1 MIAGVGIDPGR
12 EAVPRPAVK
21 ADRDS
26 TLEALYRA
34 RYRELVGLARLL
46 LDDRGEAEEVVQ
58 EAFARTYA
66 GWSRVRDQA
75 GPITYVRRAV
85 VNLAKG
91 GLRRRQVAR
100 RNPVDAI
107 PDDPSAESSAMA
119 SSEQQAVAEAVRLL
133 PERQRQCVVLR
144 YFLDCSTAET
154 AATLGISNGAVKT
167 HLHRALA
174 SLTRELESL
183 R

>member
-1 MIAGVGIDPGR
+1 MISEVSAELPR
-12 EAVPRPAVK
+12 LSAHRKAVAV
-21 ADRDS
+21 DRDEV
-26 TLEALYRA
+26 LGELYRS

-46 LDDRGEAEEVVQ
+46 LDDRGQAEEVVQ

-66 GWSRVRDQA
+66 GWTCVREQDE
-75 GPITYVRRAV
+75 PLPYVRRAV
-85 VNLAKG
+85 VNLARG
-91 GLRRRQVAR
+91 GLRRRVVALR
-100 RNPVDAI
+100 HPSEPA
-107 PDDPSAESSAMA
+107 PDGISAEATAFAA
-119 SSEQQAVAEAVRLL
+119 SDRRAVAAAVRLL

-154 AATLGISNGAVKT
+154 AETLGISDGAVKT

-174 SLTRELESL
+174 TLAQQLESL

>member
-1 MIAGVGIDPGR
+1 MISEVGA
-12 EAVPRPAVK
+12 EVPRFTARKAV
-21 ADRDS
+21 AVDCDHVLGEVYRDH
-26 TLEALYRA
+26 YGR
-34 RYRELVGLARLL
+34 LVGLARLL
-46 LDDRGEAEEVVQ
+46 LDDRGQAEEIVQ

-66 GWSRVRDQA
+66 GWSRVRDQDD
-75 GPITYVRRAV
+75 PIGYVRRAV

-91 GLRRRQVAR
+91 GLRRRLVVQRHPAEV
-100 RNPVDAI
+100 V
-107 PDDPSAESSAMA
+107 PDDLSAEVSALAA
-119 SSEQQAVAEAVRLL
+119 SDRRAVAAAVRLL

-154 AATLGISNGAVKT
+154 AETLGLSDGAVKT

-174 SLTRELESL
+174 ALAQRLESL